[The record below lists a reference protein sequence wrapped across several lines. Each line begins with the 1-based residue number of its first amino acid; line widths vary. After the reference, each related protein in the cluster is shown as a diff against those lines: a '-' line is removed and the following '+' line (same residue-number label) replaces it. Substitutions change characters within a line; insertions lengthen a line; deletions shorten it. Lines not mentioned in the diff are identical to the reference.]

1 MARPGRVCMPLL
13 TYHVYSRC
21 IEWKSLM
28 EKEYVK
34 ELFLEVITKTQEKYS
49 FELSAYVIMENHFHM
64 IIRTVENGATISRI
78 MQYIKARFAEKF
90 NRMNARIGPFWN
102 ERFRDVIVEHQQ
114 SPLTYFLWLLWY
126 IAWNPVRKGL
136 VKKPE
141 HYTFSSIN
149 CYLTENAENRLTITI
164 HEYYLMLG
172 SSFRKRLDHFLQY
185 EEIFRAHIMKNS
197 PKTHCAR

>member
-1 MARPGRVCMPLL
+1 
-13 TYHVYSRC
+13 
-21 IEWKSLM
+21 M

-102 ERFRDVIVEHQQ
+102 ERD
-114 SPLTYFLWLLWY
+114 LL
-126 IAWNPVRKGL
+126 
-136 VKKPE
+136 
-141 HYTFSSIN
+141 F
-149 CYLTENAENRLTITI
+149 
-164 HEYYLMLG
+164 
-172 SSFRKRLDHFLQY
+172 
-185 EEIFRAHIMKNS
+185 
-197 PKTHCAR
+197 